1 VSARENP
8 RGALIHDLPIAHP
21 LGFPVYPTASPHVV
35 LIRSLQLAQPFGP
48 PVYPTASPHV
58 VFSLWIE
65 PRIAQIL
72 DWGAYAPRVLVVA
85 SRDDE
90 LYVPKKN
97 RG

>member
-1 VSARENP
+1 MSARENP

-21 LGFPVYPTASPHVV
+21 LGF
-35 LIRSLQLAQPFGP
+35 